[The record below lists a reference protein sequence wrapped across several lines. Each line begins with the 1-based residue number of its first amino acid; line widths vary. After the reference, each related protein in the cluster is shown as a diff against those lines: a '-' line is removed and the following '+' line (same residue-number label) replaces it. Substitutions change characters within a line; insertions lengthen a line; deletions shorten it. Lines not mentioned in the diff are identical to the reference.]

1 MPWCSLGF
9 SVATRKKGWGSARAT
24 PSTVA
29 WRSSIGSSNADWVRG
44 VARLISSTRTTLAKI
59 GPGTNSN
66 SLRSWWYTVTP
77 VRSEGSRSGVA
88 CTRLNVPPID
98 RATALASVVLP
109 TPGTPSSRRF
119 PSASRQSTAARTAA
133 AFPAI
138 TRSTLP
144 TRSWT
149 ARAVSK
155 PEGWSSIVR
164 SLHRCATGGDL
175 RLRGNPNT
183 VAGQQHARL
192 RAVRRARTFDGGM
205 NKSGLVAE
213 VAKRTEAN
221 RADVA
226 AIVDETMAVIR
237 DTVAKGERVALVG
250 FGTFEKRRRNRRIAR
265 NPRQPD
271 VAIPVPARDVPSFM
285 PGQQFKQVVAAKRR
299 RAPAKSRSKPAAKS
313 TTTRK
318 AR

>member
-1 MPWCSLGF
+1 
-9 SVATRKKGWGSARAT
+9 
-24 PSTVA
+24 
-29 WRSSIGSSNADWVRG
+29 
-44 VARLISSTRTTLAKI
+44 
-59 GPGTNSN
+59 
-66 SLRSWWYTVTP
+66 
-77 VRSEGSRSGVA
+77 
-88 CTRLNVPPID
+88 
-98 RATALASVVLP
+98 
-109 TPGTPSSRRF
+109 
-119 PSASRQSTAARTAA
+119 
-133 AFPAI
+133 
-138 TRSTLP
+138 
-144 TRSWT
+144 
-149 ARAVSK
+149 
-155 PEGWSSIVR
+155 
-164 SLHRCATGGDL
+164 
-175 RLRGNPNT
+175 
-183 VAGQQHARL
+183 
-192 RAVRRARTFDGGM
+192 M

-299 RAPAKSRSKPAAKS
+299 RAPAKSRSTPAAKS